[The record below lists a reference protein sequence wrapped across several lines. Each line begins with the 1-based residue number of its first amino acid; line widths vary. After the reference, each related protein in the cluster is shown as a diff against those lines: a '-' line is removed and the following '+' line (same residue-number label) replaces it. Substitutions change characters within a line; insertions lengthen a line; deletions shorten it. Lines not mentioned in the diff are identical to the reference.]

1 MLCTSLILQIPVSS
15 LDRRDGSGVPRQ
27 HCLTIE
33 KQTTDVWPTTLYP
46 AALISQ
52 WSPLHGLVSLL
63 AQLFLFF
70 LFLLGSDTW
79 SSPVSD
85 RYVNFICCLSIAFQ
99 SLRSY
104 GDYNVGGAVNT

>member
-33 KQTTDVWPTTLYP
+33 KQTTDDWPTTLYP

-63 AQLFLFF
+63 AQPFFF
-70 LFLLGSDTW
+70 LFYSCLALTHGLRLFPIATSILFAA
-79 SSPVSD
+79 SLSPFNHS
-85 RYVNFICCLSIAFQ
+85 
-99 SLRSY
+99 
-104 GDYNVGGAVNT
+104 AVMAITMWVEL